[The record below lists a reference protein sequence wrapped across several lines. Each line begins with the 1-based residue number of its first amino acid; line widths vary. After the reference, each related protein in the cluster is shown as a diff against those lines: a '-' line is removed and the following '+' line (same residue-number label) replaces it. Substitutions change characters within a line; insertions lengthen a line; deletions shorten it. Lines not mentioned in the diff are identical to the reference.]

1 MKTKRIIHKGK
12 LYAMH
17 FNLKHIEG
25 GLTFV
30 SQESEFIQVGIWNYK
45 PKKILPAHFHRE
57 YKREATRTCESV
69 YVVEGKIRCNIYT
82 KSGNFIESFV
92 LKKNEMAIQLY
103 GVHEYEI
110 IEKSIVIENK
120 NGPYL
125 GPEIDRKR
133 INVKKN

>member
-120 NGPYL
+120 NGPYF

>member
-1 MKTKRIIHKGK
+1 MVMTIFK
-12 LYAMH
+12 LYLMN
-17 FNLKHIEG
+17 FNNNYFSYKNFNYNTISINKRLNYVER
-25 GLTFV
+25 
-30 SQESEFIQVGIWNYK
+30 SYK

-69 YVVEGKIRCNIYT
+69 YVVEGKIRCNLYT
-82 KSGNFIESFV
+82 KSGNFIDSFI

-120 NGPYL
+120 NGPYF